1 MQKKWSHSKSKYHN
15 ETVTVDGIRYDSK
28 NEMLRHNFLKMM
40 EHAGEI
46 SNLRYHVK
54 YTLFPKGTVDI
65 RRLPDGR
72 EIELRRYDKEHWY
85 EADFVYVNK
94 KGEEVV
100 EDFKGF
106 ETPEFKEKRVMFN
119 ALYGKDIKITKLT
132 NASVN

>member
-1 MQKKWSHSKSKYHN
+1 
-15 ETVTVDGIRYDSK
+15 
-28 NEMLRHNFLKMM
+28 M
-40 EHAGEI
+40 EQAGEI

-54 YTLFPKGTVDI
+54 YTLFPEGTVDI

-72 EIELRRYDKEHWY
+72 EIELRRYERENWY

-94 KGEEVV
+94 KGEEIV

-106 ETPEFKEKRVMFN
+106 ETPEFREKRTMFKI
-119 ALYGKDIKITKLT
+119 LYEKDIKITKLT